1 METNAALGQKILLA
15 FKGKEKP
22 SDEIIHAL
30 RTYQPGGITLF
41 RHHNLDNPAQIREL
55 TASLQKL
62 AREFGLPGLL
72 IAVDQE
78 GGQLMAVGAAT
89 QLPGNMALGATGS
102 TELAHKAGE
111 VLGREMAALGINV
124 DYAPCADVNI
134 NPQNPVVGTR
144 SFGEDPQKVAE
155 LTAAMVTGIQSQG
168 VAAVA
173 KHFPGHG
180 DTASDSHHGL
190 PAVPHSLERLREVE
204 FVPFKAA
211 IQAGVKII
219 MTAHLAIPAVDGPD
233 APPSTLSTNIL
244 QKVLR
249 DELNF
254 DGLIITDAMDM
265 HAIRQGEFLGA
276 DALRAVNAGGDLL
289 LLTADPIDQERV
301 HTALVQAA
309 QRGGLDTAQVIDSA
323 NRILAL
329 KEWLFAH
336 TEQPNLSIINCSE
349 HQKVAN
355 EIAEQSITL
364 VRDQANL
371 LPIRLKAE
379 QRLAVVIPKPENL
392 TPADTSSYVVPAL
405 AAFLRA
411 YHPNVDEFS
420 ISSNPGDEEVAAL
433 LDQLKNYS
441 LVILGTINAAQ
452 QAGQQTLVRET
463 LKAGIPTIVAALR
476 LPYDLASFPEAPTYV
491 CAYSILEP
499 SMWALAKALCGQLE
513 FKGHL
518 PVSIPG
524 LYERGYGIT
533 K

>member
-1 METNAALGQKILLA
+1 MNIDTALGQKMLLA

-22 SDEIIHAL
+22 SAEIVHAL

-41 RHHNLDNPAQIREL
+41 RSHNLDNPEQIREL

-62 AREFGLPGLL
+62 AHEFGLPGLL
-72 IAVDQE
+72 IATDQE
-78 GGQLMAVGAAT
+78 GGQLMAVGAGT

-102 TELAHKAGE
+102 VELSRQAGE

-155 LTAAMVTGIQSQG
+155 LAAAMLTGIQSQG

-190 PAVPHSLERLREVE
+190 PTVPHSLDRLRKVE
-204 FVPFKAA
+204 FLPFKAA

-233 APPSTLSTNIL
+233 APPATLSSNIL
-244 QKVLR
+244 KKVLR
-249 DELNF
+249 EELKF

-265 HAIRQGEFLGA
+265 HAIRQGKFLGE
-276 DALRAVNAGGDLL
+276 DALRAVNAGDDLL
-289 LLTADPIDQERV
+289 LLTTDPADQERV
-301 HTALVQAA
+301 HKALTLTAKQ
-309 QRGGLDTAQVIDSA
+309 GGLDSAQVMDSA

-329 KEWLFAH
+329 KEWLFSH
-336 TEQPNLSIINCSE
+336 TEQPDLSVINCRE
-349 HQKVAN
+349 HQEVAN

-371 LPIRLKAE
+371 LPIRLEAD

-392 TPADTSSYVVPAL
+392 TPADTSSYIVPAL
-405 AAFLRA
+405 AESLRA
-411 YHPNVDEFS
+411 YHPNVDELS
-420 ISSNPGDEEVAAL
+420 VSSTPTETEISAL
-433 LDQLKNYS
+433 LGLLKNYP
-441 LVILGTINAAQ
+441 LVIVGTINAAQ
-452 QAGQQTLVRET
+452 QAGQQTMVRET
-463 LKAGIPTIVAALR
+463 LKVGIPTIVAALR

-499 SMWALAKALCGQLE
+499 SMRALAKALCGHLE

-524 LYERGYGIT
+524 LYERGYGIR

>member
-1 METNAALGQKILLA
+1 MNIDAALGQKTLLA

-30 RTYQPGGITLF
+30 RMYQPGGITLF
-41 RHHNLDNPAQIREL
+41 RSHNLDNPAQIREL

-72 IAVDQE
+72 IATDQE

-102 TELAHKAGE
+102 TELARKAGE

-144 SFGEDPQKVAE
+144 SFGEDPQKVGE
-155 LTAAMVTGIQSQG
+155 LAVAMLTGIQSQG

-180 DTASDSHHGL
+180 DVASDSHHGL
-190 PAVPHSLERLREVE
+190 PSVPHSLERLRQVE

-233 APPSTLSTNIL
+233 APPSTLSPTIL
-244 QKVLR
+244 KKVLR
-249 DELNF
+249 DELKF

-276 DALRAVNAGGDLL
+276 DALRAVNAGDDLL
-289 LLTADPIDQERV
+289 LLTTDPIDQERV
-301 HTALVQAA
+301 HSALIQAA
-309 QRGGLDTAQVIDSA
+309 QQGQLDSIQMMDSA
-323 NRILAL
+323 SRILAL
-329 KEWLFAH
+329 KEWLFSH
-336 TEQPNLSIINCSE
+336 TQQPDLSVINCSE
-349 HQKVAN
+349 HQKIAD

-371 LPIRLKAE
+371 LPIRLKAD

-405 AAFLRA
+405 AASFRA

-420 ISSNPGDEEVAAL
+420 ISSTPSDAEISTL
-433 LDQLKNYS
+433 LGRLKNYP

-499 SMWALAKALCGQLE
+499 SMHALAKALFGQIE
-513 FKGHL
+513 FKGRL

-524 LYERGYGIT
+524 MYKRGFGIS